1 MQQQKA
7 QPGPAAVDPET
18 VPADGPALVKDVAV
32 FALRRLLHL
41 EAEIRRCASLDEL
54 NALLVNEARSVTG
67 ARHAYVAEISEQRV
81 RLVGASG
88 AGNVDRDAPSVRW
101 LEARIAE
108 AIGGA
113 PSRQTPIVLRV
124 GAAAT
129 AEEGRAYPFSHL
141 CWLPTYVAGKGSQ
154 GGIVLAGEAPLPED
168 AITLGLRIAE
178 TAAHAARVLPYRT
191 SRRAGSR
198 LRLKLTVGAILI
210 ATLAMAIP
218 VPMSALAP
226 MEVAPRNAHV
236 VAAPIDGVID
246 EILVPPNAMV
256 KTGEPIARYVDTTTR
271 NQLQVAERDLAVAET
286 RLRQLQQMSF
296 VDDRAKRDLAQAR
309 SEVGLKRAERDFA
322 RDTSEKSVIRAPRDG
337 LVLYGDRKEWTGRP
351 VSIGQRILELADP
364 ADVELR
370 AHLAVADVLD
380 LASGARVRAFLDGD
394 PLRPLDATLIF
405 VSHQARQ
412 VEGVGLA
419 YRVLARFDAGVKPP
433 RPGARG
439 TAQLLGEKVPL
450 AFYLFRRPLVWARQ
464 KLGI

>member
-1 MQQQKA
+1 MQQRQA
-7 QPGPAAVDPET
+7 RFGPVTVDPAAAL
-18 VPADGPALVKDVAV
+18 ADGPALVQDVAV

-41 EAEIRRCASLDEL
+41 EAEIRRCTSLEEL
-54 NALLVNEARSVTG
+54 NTLLVNEVRGVTG
-67 ARHAYVAEISEQRV
+67 ARHAYVAEVAGRHV
-81 RLVGASG
+81 RLTGASG
-88 AGNVDRDAPSVRW
+88 SGGVDRDAPSVRW

-113 PSRQTPIVLRV
+113 PARQAPIVLQV

-129 AEEGRAYPFSHL
+129 SEEGRAYPFSHL
-141 CWLPTYVAGKGSQ
+141 CWLPTYVAGKDCQ
-154 GGIVLAGEAPLPED
+154 GGVILAGETPLPDD

-178 TAAHAARVLPYRT
+178 TAAHAARILPH
-191 SRRAGSR
+191 RAPRLSGSR
-198 LRLKLTVGAILI
+198 LRLRLTLGAGLL
-210 ATLAMAIP
+210 ALLAMAIP

-256 KTGEPIARYVDTTTR
+256 KAGEPIVRYVDTAPR
-271 NQLQVAERDLAVAET
+271 NQWQVAERELAVAET
-286 RLRQLQQMSF
+286 RLRQLQQMAF

-370 AHLAVADVLD
+370 AHLAVADLLD

-405 VSHQARQ
+405 VSHQARP

-419 YRVLARFDAGVKPP
+419 YRVLAKFDAGVKPP

-439 TAQLLGEKVPL
+439 TAQVFGDKAPLG
-450 AFYLFRRPLVWARQ
+450 FYLLRRPLVWARQ
-464 KLGI
+464 KLGV